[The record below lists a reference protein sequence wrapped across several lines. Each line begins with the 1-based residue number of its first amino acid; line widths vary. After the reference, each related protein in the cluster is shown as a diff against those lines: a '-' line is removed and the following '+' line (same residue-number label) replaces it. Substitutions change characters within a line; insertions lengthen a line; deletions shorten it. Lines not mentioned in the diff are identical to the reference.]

1 MRLSAVLNLPRF
13 LKLIINLVVLAALL
27 FICQQVWAQ
36 EWLPV
41 RGGIPFGI
49 SGIALIQQQSNSL
62 DFLIVHDNKKPGQGR
77 LAIINIKGKN
87 QPEYLALNWPSKLL
101 PEDLEALTSIPGT
114 NNTSFIALASTGKAY
129 YFKLDA
135 DKKTISVIKEF
146 NLPPFPKGSNFEAF
160 SLQDIDDKLIAVWAH
175 RGEAEQPATIYWG
188 LLDLIKY
195 QIIPTGSS
203 NFTVPFPSGNVR
215 HISDIKIDSAGVVF
229 ISAASDPGDNGPFQS
244 AVYVAGSLGYRNNK
258 LVFRQNSQ
266 LVPLYRN
273 NYHKIEGIELVPGVN
288 GGVIVGTDDENFGSA
303 VYVVGGE

>member
-27 FICQQVWAQ
+27 FICQRVWAQ
-36 EWLPV
+36 EWRPV

-62 DFLIVHDNKKPGQGR
+62 NFLIVHDNKKPGQGR

-87 QPEYLALNWPSKLL
+87 QPEYLALNWPSKVL
-101 PEDLEALTSIPGT
+101 PEDLEALTSIPDT
-114 NNTSFIALASTGKAY
+114 NNTSFIALASTGQAY

-146 NLPPFPKGSNFEAF
+146 DLPPFPKGSNFEAF
-160 SLQDIDDKLIAVWAH
+160 SLQDIDGKLIAVWAH

-188 LLDLIKY
+188 FLDLTKY
-195 QIIPTGSS
+195 QIILAGSS
-203 NFTVPFPSGNVR
+203 NFTVPFPNGNVR
-215 HISDIKIDSAGVVF
+215 HVSDIKVDSAGVVF
-229 ISAASDPGDNGPFQS
+229 ISAASDPGDDGPFQS
-244 AVYVAGSLGYRNNK
+244 AVYVAGSLEYRNNK
-258 LVFRQNSQ
+258 IVFRQNSQ
-266 LVPLYRN
+266 LVPLYRT
-273 NYHKIEGIELVPGVN
+273 NYHKIEGIELVPGAN

-303 VYVVGGE
+303 VYIVGRE